1 MTRAERR
8 ELLAD
13 LRAARVREYVCDGS
27 GLVRVVFEP
36 GAPRAEL
43 VAPGPPP
50 GQPHTEPELV
60 DAGGGLM
67 VDPDL
72 LAHEA

>member
-43 VAPGPPP
+43 AAPPP
-50 GQPHTEPELV
+50 GQPHADPEPDLV
-60 DAGGGLM
+60 DAGGGVM

-72 LAHEA
+72 FAHEA